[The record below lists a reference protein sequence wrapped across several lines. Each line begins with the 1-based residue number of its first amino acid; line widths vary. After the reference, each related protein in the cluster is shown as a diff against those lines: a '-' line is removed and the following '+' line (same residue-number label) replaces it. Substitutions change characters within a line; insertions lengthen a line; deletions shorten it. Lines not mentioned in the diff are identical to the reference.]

1 MNPISSS
8 IITTSYVVQFS
19 QDDIGDDR
27 IRLDLS
33 LIGRIFWP
41 ADPKPSM
48 SVLHALARQ
57 WRIPP
62 EDLQI
67 FDVGHCLTQFVFPT
81 IKDKER
87 IFQSQPWAFKS
98 SIINLMEWETPSQM
112 VFDRLQFMPLVI
124 QMKEIPYPYSTVK
137 FCTKPVEPLG
147 TVLSAD
153 IFSKYPDGHGS
164 RFIKCTVRINLLQSL
179 AGRIRAVVP
188 NQQPFWVLLRYEDL
202 PTVCFICGMLGHGY
216 KHCAYAEVLPFN
228 REERGDWMLA
238 RPEGHKIKTPNF
250 SETATSKQ
258 KGRSQKPVSSFFH
271 TYIQASPEASS
282 SAMQV
287 GNLSISAPPLRT
299 ISEGPICDGNL
310 TSFSRSFPF
319 CCSLSS
325 DLSSVIIRFFV
336 ASFNSDMFNPVLS
349 PILPLRYYNLF
360 WLSSLPTSGGSGFY
374 CRVPAFLPELSS
386 DVLVNDSLVIF
397 SELQE
402 MDIEDRKRPRDLTL
416 EPDYGSSKK
425 LKIADIPL
433 LESDFP
439 EGVLDL
445 EPLSSD
451 DVDEFAAELAAELEP
466 VSTEVTPGVI
476 PHPTPMSTVSMSTE
490 VVKAARPKRP
500 RKPK

>member
-1 MNPISSS
+1 MDPIPSS

-19 QDDIGDDR
+19 QDDVGDDR

-41 ADPKPSM
+41 ADPKPAM

-112 VFDRLQFMPLVI
+112 VFDRLQYMPLVI

-137 FCTKPVEPLG
+137 FCSKLVEPLG

-153 IFSKYPDGHGS
+153 MFSKYPDGHGS

-179 AGRIRAVVP
+179 AGRIQAVVP

-258 KGRSQKPVSSFFH
+258 KRRSQKPVPSFFH
-271 TYIQASPEASS
+271 TYVQASPETSS
-282 SAMQV
+282 NAMQI
-287 GNLSISAPPLRT
+287 GNLPISAPPLRT
-299 ISEGPICDGNL
+299 ISEGPICD
-310 TSFSRSFPF
+310 
-319 CCSLSS
+319 
-325 DLSSVIIRFFV
+325 
-336 ASFNSDMFNPVLS
+336 
-349 PILPLRYYNLF
+349 
-360 WLSSLPTSGGSGFY
+360 
-374 CRVPAFLPELSS
+374 
-386 DVLVNDSLVIF
+386 
-397 SELQE
+397 ELQE

-451 DVDEFAAELAAELEP
+451 DIDEFAAELAAELEP
-466 VSTEVTPGVI
+466 VSTEVNPGVI
-476 PHPTPMSTVSMSTE
+476 PHPIPTPTVSMSTE
-490 VVKAARPKRP
+490 EVKVARPKRP